1 LWLWLRPGALTVGE
15 ARQRRKREEAAAGR
29 KRRGA
34 EHREKKGKERGDK
47 GLTLNLL
54 AFSLSVSLIY
64 IRGVTIANGL
74 GPSDLIL

>member
-1 LWLWLRPGALTVGE
+1 V
-15 ARQRRKREEAAAGR
+15 AGR

-47 GLTLNLL
+47 GLTLNSL

-64 IRGVTIANGL
+64 IRGVQLPMGL
-74 GPSDLIL
+74 GHET